1 MGSTGMSN
9 TARAEK
15 AFRRKLAW
23 AVGLGVVL
31 AALVARWMLT
41 LPASADAADSSASGE
56 ASFEYPASIARTRHA
71 RVVVD
76 WPVVVERDP
85 FHSDRVIP
93 PNNAPNPKADAAA
106 LAEEARQTLRFT
118 GSILGD
124 QPKAIVNG
132 RLYRKGDLVGG
143 FRILQIEKHQIV
155 VERDGVSVRLTSD

>member
-1 MGSTGMSN
+1 MSS
-9 TARAEK
+9 TARAAAAAK
-15 AFRRKLAW
+15 GFRRKLAW
-23 AVGLGVVL
+23 VIGLSIVL
-31 AALVARWMLT
+31 AALVARWILM
-41 LPASADAADSSASGE
+41 LPASADAAESGAAGE
-56 ASFEYPASIARTRHA
+56 GSPEFPTSITRTRYS

-85 FHSDRVIP
+85 FRSDRVVP
-93 PNNAPNPKADAAA
+93 PSHAGNAKADASA

-132 RLYRKGDLVGG
+132 KLYRKGDLVGG
-143 FRILQIEKHQIV
+143 FRIQQIDKTQIV